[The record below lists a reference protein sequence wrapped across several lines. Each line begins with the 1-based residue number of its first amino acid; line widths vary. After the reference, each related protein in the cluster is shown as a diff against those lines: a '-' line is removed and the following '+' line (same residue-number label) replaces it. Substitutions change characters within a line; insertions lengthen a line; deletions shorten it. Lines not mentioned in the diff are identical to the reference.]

1 MSPTCY
7 SPVRHSQ
14 KGQAPSCRSTC
25 MFKTRRQR
33 SFWARIKLS
42 MIVFIGLAT
51 NDFISNRPLLLF
63 QGLHLPYPALCRIL
77 PLHWLCRPLDGCPC
91 LFQPGYFRTRTIE
104 PLAVLQNRFR
114 FCIFCSN
121 CHVTAAFFPFPY
133 ISSCSWACPRTSG
146 TGSLILY
153 ATF

>member
-1 MSPTCY
+1 MLLTSPPL
-7 SPVRHSQ
+7 SKRGKPLF
-14 KGQAPSCRSTC
+14 CRSTC

-77 PLHWLCRPLDGCPC
+77 PAHWLCRPLDGCPC
-91 LFQPGYFRTRTIE
+91 LFQPGYSRTRTIE

-114 FCIFCSN
+114 LCIFCSN

-133 ISSCSWACPRTSG
+133 ISSCSWACPKTSG